1 MVEIKKDSVDY
12 RDPTPFDD
20 GTLQSIS
27 AISIALRHK
36 LFGVD
41 VREAIAQQGEAL
53 VKLMSDTGTS
63 PNAEVVAA
71 RGDYGTLG
79 MREDAQDNFLV
90 LSDDKAQSAIDVAN
104 EAMSRA
110 QSVANGSPAGVFDT
124 VADLQAKYP
133 SGDKHIYVVKAD
145 NNWYYW
151 DGSSWKSGGQY
162 LAGSVEDFTK
172 NVTRQ
177 KLNQF
182 NKDLNKGKRVSG
194 VKDDG
199 TVNITDANDSAY
211 VSFSSAGISESILRV
226 PIYTSFILGQFIT
239 ICDKDDKVVYNFGY
253 KAIVDQLNS
262 GKNTNFFSFV
272 NNGLVDI
279 SIKQLL
285 SAVDGTPVKILLGF
299 PIEADKDHLNLY
311 LKNSIRSENYMP
323 WIKTDIPTLC
333 YETDYGTAPKSRDS
347 QGRIV
352 YGTSTDQL
360 VKKFDTSNYPSGD
373 LIISTPT
380 EMPKSDGTYN
390 TGVFIYLT
398 DNDEKILATYRYEA
412 NTGQPTTASGVLNTN
427 NQRVIINLKGVA
439 TVGATKIIMILPANV
454 EAYYTEKYNQVFEID
469 EVRPEVK
476 PTDVANKLTTDNF
489 NIPTYVPFTSGED
502 TYLYFDNLL
511 LGKNYYLDDIKAQA
525 KGMLDDKV
533 IFNKT
538 ASMNRDITYN
548 SDYIVNVPM
557 RVVPKQISGSYK
569 LLCIGESTTEAN
581 AYINGL
587 KEYLDASGAS
597 FTLLGTRQTDTGNA
611 HEGYGGWGAGTLRYV
626 ESALGKTNSFYNPAT
641 KLFDYEYYLSKH
653 PEQELPDIVQ
663 INFGINDTNRFVE
676 DETGK
681 TQTQTQHIQFIIDQ
695 IKARA
700 PKAKFIIGLTHSA
713 ARWTNFDGVPGVNR
727 DEISALVKKTNT
739 DFGNREHENI
749 YLNPMYVALD
759 PFWDMQYEE
768 ISSNRNSSHK
778 TYQGL
783 DPHHPSNEGY
793 KNNAYMSA
801 NAIKYAIE
809 N

>member
-1 MVEIKKDSVDY
+1 MAYNKHTWNEQELITAD
-12 RDPTPFDD
+12 
-20 GTLQSIS
+20 
-27 AISIALRHK
+27 K
-36 LFGVD
+36 LNNIEGGVD
-41 VREAIAQQGEAL
+41 EA
-53 VKLMSDTGTS
+53 V
-63 PNAEVVAA
+63 
-71 RGDYGTLG
+71 
-79 MREDAQDNFLV
+79 
-90 LSDDKAQSAIDVAN
+90 
-104 EAMSRA
+104 SRA

-133 SGDKHIYVVKAD
+133 SGENHIYVVKAD

-211 VSFSSAGISESILRV
+211 VSVSSADISESILRV

-239 ICDKDDKVVYNFGY
+239 ICDKDDKVIYNFGY

-262 GKNTNFFSFV
+262 GKNTNFISFV

-285 SAVDGTPVKILLGF
+285 SAVDGKPAKILLGF

-323 WIKTDIPTLC
+323 WIKTDTPTLC

-352 YGTSTDQL
+352 YGASNDQL

-398 DNDEKILATYRYEA
+398 DANEKILATYRYEA
-412 NTGQPTTASGVLNTN
+412 STGQPTTASGVLNTN
-427 NQRVIINLKGVA
+427 KQRVIINLKGVA
-439 TVGATKIIMILPANV
+439 NAAATKIIMILPANV
-454 EAYYTEKYNQVFEID
+454 EAYYTEKYKNVFEID
-469 EVRPEVK
+469 EVSPEVK

-768 ISSNRNSSHK
+768 VASNRNSSHK

-783 DPHHPSNEGY
+783 DSHHPSSGGY
-793 KNNAYMSA
+793 KNNAYMSV

>member
-390 TGVFIYLT
+390 TGVFI
-398 DNDEKILATYRYEA
+398 DRK
-412 NTGQPTTASGVLNTN
+412 S
-427 NQRVIINLKGVA
+427 
-439 TVGATKIIMILPANV
+439 
-454 EAYYTEKYNQVFEID
+454 
-469 EVRPEVK
+469 
-476 PTDVANKLTTDNF
+476 
-489 NIPTYVPFTSGED
+489 
-502 TYLYFDNLL
+502 
-511 LGKNYYLDDIKAQA
+511 
-525 KGMLDDKV
+525 
-533 IFNKT
+533 
-538 ASMNRDITYN
+538 
-548 SDYIVNVPM
+548 
-557 RVVPKQISGSYK
+557 VV
-569 LLCIGESTTEAN
+569 
-581 AYINGL
+581 
-587 KEYLDASGAS
+587 
-597 FTLLGTRQTDTGNA
+597 
-611 HEGYGGWGAGTLRYV
+611 
-626 ESALGKTNSFYNPAT
+626 
-641 KLFDYEYYLSKH
+641 
-653 PEQELPDIVQ
+653 
-663 INFGINDTNRFVE
+663 
-676 DETGK
+676 
-681 TQTQTQHIQFIIDQ
+681 
-695 IKARA
+695 
-700 PKAKFIIGLTHSA
+700 
-713 ARWTNFDGVPGVNR
+713 
-727 DEISALVKKTNT
+727 
-739 DFGNREHENI
+739 
-749 YLNPMYVALD
+749 
-759 PFWDMQYEE
+759 
-768 ISSNRNSSHK
+768 
-778 TYQGL
+778 
-783 DPHHPSNEGY
+783 
-793 KNNAYMSA
+793 
-801 NAIKYAIE
+801 
-809 N
+809 